1 LGDERAIFALGDRKG
16 TVKEFAQLAQR
27 SPNERFSMNPRTIEG
42 AIDRIMNKL
51 IAQKCLEFE
60 ETQLDKKYPEFKA
73 LMREYEE
80 GILLFEVKKQLVWDK
95 ASSDEEGLKKFYEAN
110 KNKYQ
115 WKDRAKATFYTIKS
129 KDEKLIK
136 SIKKAAQK
144 GNAEQVKGS
153 FNKDNALVQTNE
165 GSYERGKNKELDEL
179 KWKAGA
185 VSKGYSKEDVFY
197 FVKIESVTPATSKT
211 LEEARGY
218 VVADYQDQLEK
229 DLISTLRKEYKVE
242 IDENVL
248 KGLVKK

>member
-1 LGDERAIFALGDRKG
+1 
-16 TVKEFAQLAQR
+16 
-27 SPNERFSMNPRTIEG
+27 
-42 AIDRIMNKL
+42 
-51 IAQKCLEFE
+51 
-60 ETQLDKKYPEFKA
+60 
-73 LMREYEE
+73 MREYEE

-129 KDEKLIK
+129 KDEKVLK
-136 SIKKAAQK
+136 NIKKAAQK

-179 KWKAGA
+179 KWKAGT
-185 VSKGYSKEDVFY
+185 VSKGYSKDDAFY
-197 FVKIESVTPATSKT
+197 FVKIESFTAATSKS

-242 IDENVL
+242 IIETVL